1 MRDDDIYS
9 EHLKLAEAAS
19 ERYERERRE
28 SRDSIFSELA
38 AALSVFGVV
47 IMILACLRDGIA
59 RLVDRNSDRT
69 TMVVNQNE

>member
-1 MRDDDIYS
+1 MREDDIYS

-28 SRDSIFSELA
+28 SRDSIFAELA

-47 IMILACLRDGIA
+47 IMILACLRDGIT

-69 TMVVNQNE
+69 TTEVNQGE